1 MKKIFLIIIIL
12 LLSSSYILANEAAAE
27 DSLNTLEKAKEQAK
41 ALVKFL
47 KEKMDNTIK
56 LSSKKNQN
64 QIYYYDYKQ
73 RKLITIT
80 ASRDSVLWNK
90 IRKLYEKSPNDNT
103 PVKIYKLLEE

>member
-1 MKKIFLIIIIL
+1 MKKTFLMIIIL
-12 LLSSSYILANEAAAE
+12 LLTSSYILAEEASS
-27 DSLNTLEKAKEQAK
+27 DSLNTLDKAKEQAK
-41 ALVKFL
+41 VLLKFL

-56 LSSKKNQN
+56 LSTRKNQT
-64 QIYYYDYKQ
+64 QVYYYDYKQ
-73 RKLITIT
+73 KKIVTIT